1 MFAFKRRQNGP
12 AHKPPHS
19 QVGENTS
26 LPDVHHNSKDTIANI
41 STSNKDYGDCFINR
55 ESTDYLIAINNIHIY
70 KVCKYPSKAAAE
82 KKLQN
87 PQLQPGG
94 DQREAAGISW
104 RLH

>member
-1 MFAFKRRQNGP
+1 MFAFKRRLNSP

-26 LPDVHHNSKDTIANI
+26 LPDVQHNSKDTIANI
-41 STSNKDYGDCFINR
+41 SASNQDYGGCFSNR
-55 ESTDYLIAINNIHIY
+55 DSTDDLIAINNIDN
-70 KVCKYPSKAAAE
+70 VCNYSSKAAAE

-94 DQREAAGISW
+94 DQREAAGLSW